1 MEMDEGHHEMMHA
14 PEVEAMLADMAAAVE
29 VAGEKVLG
37 LAQAIGEEH
46 WDWRPSEGVRS
57 VREVF
62 MHIAADNYFF
72 PAPLGV
78 AAPASTGIDGQ
89 DYAKV
94 QAYEQRSLSRDE
106 VIAEL
111 TASFPHVIE
120 AMQSADGARIAEE
133 VELFGRTYTHRE
145 FWVLMTTH
153 VHEHLGQL
161 IAYARSNGVVPP
173 WSM

>member
-1 MEMDEGHHEMMHA
+1 MEEGGHAMMHA
-14 PEVEAMLADMAAAVE
+14 PEVEAMLADMAASVE
-29 VAGEKVLG
+29 VAGEKILG

-46 WDWRPSEGVRS
+46 WDWRPGEGVRS

-62 MHIAADNYFF
+62 MHVTADNYFF
-72 PAPLGV
+72 PAALGV

-89 DYAKV
+89 EYSATL
-94 QAYEQRSLSRDE
+94 AYEQRSLSRDQ
-106 VIAEL
+106 VIQEL
-111 TASFPHVIE
+111 TASFPHVVE
-120 AMQSADGARIAEE
+120 AMQGAAGARIAEE
-133 VELFGRTYTHRE
+133 LELFGRTYTQRE

-173 WSM
+173 WSR